1 MKGDRTL
8 VFDRRSVLALGAG
21 AALAVAVPAQAQAST
36 ITGKLRDLEQKHS
49 ARLGVFATD
58 TGTGRTVLHR
68 GDELFPICSV
78 FKTIAAAAILR
89 RDHDGALLGKVI
101 TYTKAEVD
109 KSGYGPI
116 TGKPE
121 NLANGMTVAA
131 LCEATITYSD
141 NCAANLLLRELG
153 GPTAVSR
160 FSRSIGDPV
169 TRLDRWEPELNSAEP
184 CRETDTT
191 SPRAIGQSYARLTL
205 GHALN
210 RTDAEQLT
218 NWLLANTTGAN
229 RIKAGLPSAW
239 RLGDKTGTGKYG
251 TTNDVGIAFPP
262 GRSPIVIAVLTTK
275 PDHATATADEPLV
288 AKATELVVAA
298 LS

>member
-1 MKGDRTL
+1 M
-8 VFDRRSVLALGAG
+8 VVDRRSVLALGAG
-21 AALAVAVPAQAQAST
+21 AALAVAVPAQAQASSS
-36 ITGKLRDLEQKHS
+36 ITGKLRQLEQKHS

-58 TGTGRTVLHR
+58 TGTGRTVLHH
-68 GDELFPICSV
+68 GDELFPMCST

-89 RDHDGALLGKVI
+89 RDHNGSLLGKVI
-101 TYTKAEVD
+101 RYTQEDVT

-116 TGKPE
+116 TGKAE
-121 NLANGMTVAA
+121 NLANGMTVSA

-153 GPTAVSR
+153 GPTAITR
-160 FSRSIGDPV
+160 FSRSIGDAV

-184 CRETDTT
+184 GRVTDTT

-210 RTDAEQLT
+210 RPDAEQLT
-218 NWLLANTTGAN
+218 KWLLANTTGAN
-229 RIKAGLPSAW
+229 RIRAGLPAAW

-251 TTNDVGIAFPP
+251 TTNDVGVAFPP
-262 GRSPIVIAVLTTK
+262 GRAPIVIAVLSTK
-275 PDHATATADEPLV
+275 SVPDAPADEPLV
-288 AKATELVVAA
+288 AEAAELVVGA

>member
-1 MKGDRTL
+1 M
-8 VFDRRSVLALGAG
+8 VVDRRSVLALGAG
-21 AALAVAVPAQAQAST
+21 AALAVAVPAQAQASSS
-36 ITGKLRDLEQKHS
+36 ITGKLRGLEQQHS

-58 TGTGRTVLHR
+58 TGTGRTVLYR
-68 GDELFPICSV
+68 GDELFPMCST

-89 RDHDGALLGKVI
+89 RDHNGSLLGKVI
-101 TYTKAEVD
+101 RYTQEDVT

-121 NLANGMTVAA
+121 NLANGMTVSA

-141 NCAANLLLRELG
+141 NCAANLLLKELG
-153 GPTAVSR
+153 GPTAITR
-160 FSRSIGDPV
+160 FSRSIGDAV

-184 CRETDTT
+184 GRVTDTT

-210 RTDAEQLT
+210 RADAEQLT
-218 NWLLANTTGAN
+218 KWLLANTTGAN
-229 RIKAGLPSAW
+229 RIRAGLPTAW

-262 GRSPIVIAVLTTK
+262 GRAPIVIAVLSTK
-275 PDHATATADEPLV
+275 SVPDAPADEPLV
-288 AKATELVVAA
+288 AKAAELVVGAF
-298 LS
+298 S

>member
-1 MKGDRTL
+1 L
-8 VFDRRSVLALGAG
+8 VVDRRSVLALGAG
-21 AALAVAVPAQAQAST
+21 AALAVAVPAQAQASS
-36 ITGKLRDLEQKHS
+36 ISGKLRDLERQHG

-58 TGTGRTVLHR
+58 TGSGRTVLHR
-68 GDELFPICSV
+68 ADELFPMCST

-89 RDHDGALLGKVI
+89 RDHNGALLGKVI
-101 TYTKAEVD
+101 RYTQDDVT

-116 TGKPE
+116 TGKAE
-121 NLANGMTVAA
+121 NLASGMTVSA

-153 GPTAVSR
+153 GPTAITR

-184 CRETDTT
+184 GRVTDTT

-210 RTDAEQLT
+210 RTDADQLT
-218 NWLLANTTGAN
+218 KWLLANTTGGN
-229 RIKAGLPSAW
+229 RLRAGLPSAW
-239 RLGDKTGTGKYG
+239 RWGDKTGTGKYG
-251 TTNDVGIAFPP
+251 TTNDAGIAFPP
-262 GRSPIVIAVLTTK
+262 GRAPIVIAVLSTK
-275 PDHATATADEPLV
+275 SVQDAPADEPLL
-288 AKATELVVAA
+288 AKTAEVVAGTF
-298 LS
+298 S

>member
-1 MKGDRTL
+1 MS
-8 VFDRRSVLALGAG
+8 VNRRAVLALGAG
-21 AALAVAVPAQAQAST
+21 AALAVAVPATAQASPL
-36 ITGKLRDLEQKHS
+36 TGKLRDLERQHN

-58 TGTGRTVLHR
+58 TGSGRTVLHR
-68 GDELFPICSV
+68 ADELFPMCST

-89 RDHDGALLGKVI
+89 RDHDGSLLGKVI
-101 TYTKAEVD
+101 RYTQEDVT

-121 NLANGMTVAA
+121 NLANGMTVSA

-153 GPTAVSR
+153 GPTAISR

-184 CRETDTT
+184 GRTTDTT

-210 RTDAEQLT
+210 RTDADQLT
-218 NWLLANTTGAN
+218 KWLLANTTGDN
-229 RIKAGLPSAW
+229 RIRAGLPAAW
-239 RLGDKTGTGKYG
+239 RWGDKTGTGKYS

-262 GRSPIVIAVLTTK
+262 GRAPIMIAVLSTK
-275 PDHATATADEPLV
+275 KDAPNGAADEPLV
-288 AKATELVVAA
+288 AKTAELVAGIF
-298 LS
+298 S

>member
-1 MKGDRTL
+1 MG
-8 VFDRRSVLALGAG
+8 VNRRSVLALGAG
-21 AALAVAVPAQAQAST
+21 VALAVAVPAQAHAST
-36 ITGKLRDLEQKHS
+36 ITGKLRDLERQHNG
-49 ARLGVFATD
+49 RLGVFATD
-58 TGTGRTVLHR
+58 TGTGRTVLYR
-68 GDELFPICSV
+68 ADELFPMCST

-89 RDHDGALLGKVI
+89 RDHDGSLLGKVI
-101 TYTKAEVD
+101 RYTQAEVD

-116 TGKPE
+116 TGKAE
-121 NLANGMTVAA
+121 NLANGMTVSA
-131 LCEATITYSD
+131 LCEATIAYSD

-153 GPTAVSR
+153 GPTAITR

-184 CRETDTT
+184 DRETDTT

-210 RTDAEQLT
+210 RADARQLT

-229 RIKAGLPSAW
+229 RIRAGLPVAW

-262 GRSPIVIAVLTTK
+262 GRAPIVIAVLSTK
-275 PDHATATADEPLV
+275 KDQPTAPADEPLV
-288 AKATELVVAA
+288 AKTAELVAGA

>member
-1 MKGDRTL
+1 LG
-8 VFDRRSVLALGAG
+8 VNRRSVLALGAG
-21 AALAVAVPAQAQAST
+21 AALAVAVPAQAHAST
-36 ITGKLRDLEQKHS
+36 ITGKLRDLERQHG

-68 GDELFPICSV
+68 ADELFPMCST

-89 RDHDGALLGKVI
+89 RDHDGSLLGKVI
-101 TYTKAEVD
+101 RYTQAEVD

-116 TGKPE
+116 TGKAE
-121 NLANGMTVAA
+121 NLANGMTVSA
-131 LCEATITYSD
+131 LCEATIAYSD

-153 GPTAVSR
+153 GPTAITR

-184 CRETDTT
+184 DRETDTT

-210 RTDAEQLT
+210 RADARQLT

-229 RIKAGLPSAW
+229 RIRAGLPVAW

-262 GRSPIVIAVLTTK
+262 GRAPIVIAVLSTK
-275 PDHATATADEPLV
+275 KDEPTGAADEPLV
-288 AKATELVVAA
+288 AKTAELVAGA